1 MHLDLHERKE
11 MCIRVHS
18 EFSPSKDLKKSQVMT
33 NIKISF
39 FEFEVEVVSAILKS
53 II

>member
-1 MHLDLHERKE
+1 MHALRPERKE

-39 FEFEVEVVSAILKS
+39 FRV
-53 II
+53 